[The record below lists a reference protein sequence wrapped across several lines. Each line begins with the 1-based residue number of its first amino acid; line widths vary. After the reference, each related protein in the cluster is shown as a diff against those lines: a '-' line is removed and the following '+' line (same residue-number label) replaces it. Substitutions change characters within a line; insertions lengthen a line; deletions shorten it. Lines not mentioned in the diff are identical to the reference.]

1 MEQPRI
7 GVYSEEDFEGA
18 RALLLMRYKRDE
30 QVVGTIL
37 AQHEDEEIARAQAV
51 ARRRRQA
58 EREEREE
65 QEARASGT
73 RTPTTEDQLIQQ
85 EIERALGVQRDL
97 HAED

>member
-1 MEQPRI
+1 MD
-7 GVYSEEDFEGA
+7 YSARDFEGA
-18 RALLLMRYKRDE
+18 RALLLLRYRPDE
-30 QVVGTIL
+30 AVVGTIL
-37 AQHEDEEIARAQAV
+37 DQHEDEEIARAQVV
-51 ARRRRQA
+51 ARRRQQQQRADQA
-58 EREEREE
+58 E